1 MKINIKT
8 TNISLDEALR
18 IWTEDK
24 MNELGKFLGGF
35 GPDDSPE
42 KGLKVKGEIWVEIG
56 KTTKHHLKGDV
67 FRAEAQIY
75 LPNKSIRSEVIHEDL
90 RTAIVLARDELGNE
104 IKKYRGRRIARA
116 RGWARKTK
124 EWLRDSE
131 VFLNDKKKKA
141 LKILGINKK

>member
-8 TNISLDEALR
+8 TNIRLDEALR

-24 MNELGKFLGGF
+24 MNELEKFLGGF
-35 GPDDSPE
+35 GPGDFSK
-42 KGLKVKGEIWVEIG
+42 KGLKTKGEIWVEIG
-56 KTTKHHLKGDV
+56 KTTRHHLKGDI

-75 LPNKSIRSEVIHEDL
+75 VPNKSLRAEAIHEDL
-90 RTAIVLARDELGNE
+90 RTAIILTRDELENE

-124 EWLRDSE
+124 GWLRDSE
-131 VFLNDKKKKA
+131 TFLNEKKIKA
-141 LKILGINKK
+141 LRILGINKR

>member
-8 TNISLDEALR
+8 TNISLDEPLR
-18 IWTEDK
+18 IWTEEK
-24 MNELGKFLGGF
+24 MNELEKFLGVF
-35 GPDDSPE
+35 GPDDSFD
-42 KGLKVKGEIWVEIG
+42 KGLKTKSEVWVEIG
-56 KTTKHHLKGDV
+56 KTTKHHLKGDI

-90 RTAIVLARDELGNE
+90 RTAIVLARDELGDE

-131 VFLNDKKKKA
+131 IFLNEKKIKV

>member
-8 TNISLDEALR
+8 TNIKLDEALR
-18 IWTEDK
+18 IWTEEK
-24 MNELGKFLGGF
+24 MNELEKFLGGF
-35 GPDDSPE
+35 GPGDFSK
-42 KGLKVKGEIWVEIG
+42 KGLKAKGETWVEIG
-56 KTTKHHLKGDV
+56 KTTRHHLKGDI

-75 LPNKSIRSEVIHEDL
+75 VPHKSLRAEAIHEDL
-90 RTAIVLARDELGNE
+90 RTAIILVRDGLENE

-131 VFLNDKKKKA
+131 TFINQKKIKT
-141 LKILGINKK
+141 LRILGINKK